1 MQQPSGTEE
10 KAPEVRLVGRLV
22 TELEAVGTWM
32 QPHFRRREAYA
43 AAVEYMKA
51 LLGRAQRKNVWGLS
65 EDAGHRAPYAFQHL
79 LLRAKW
85 DADAVRDDV
94 LEYARRALGEGGIL
108 AVDETGFLKKG
119 EKSVGVARQCT
130 GTAGKVE
137 NAQVGVFLSYVTPL
151 GHALVDRELYLPE
164 PWAEDAARRQAG
176 GIPDEVGFEPKPALA
191 QGMLQRALGA
201 GLKPAWVVGDE
212 VYGRDSTLRRFLED
226 LHQPYVLAVASNTH
240 VWRGFYQVKPGD
252 MVKEVP
258 PEAWA
263 RLSAGA
269 GAKGPRLCDWA
280 RMRLNRHLG
289 LSRWL
294 LFRRGLA
301 DGKVSFYVAHA
312 RRNASL
318 ESLVRAAGSRW
329 AVEEDFESAKNEV
342 GLADYEVRTWTA
354 WHRHMTLCL
363 VAHVFLAAARAVAN
377 QQLQEGLPPKALGL
391 PRRRNPMRAF
401 LARRGL
407 H

>member
-1 MQQPSGTEE
+1 MSSTIDAETR
-10 KAPEVRLVGRLV
+10 AHEVRLVGQLGA
-22 TELEAVGTWM
+22 EMEEVGAWL
-32 QPHFRRREAYA
+32 QPHFRRREAHA
-43 AAVEYMKA
+43 AAVEYVRA
-51 LLGRAQRKNVWGLS
+51 LLGRAQRKNAWGLS
-65 EDAGHRAPYAFQHL
+65 EDAGHGAPYAFQHL

-94 LEYARRALGEGGIL
+94 LDYARRSLGEGGVL

-119 EKSVGVARQCT
+119 DKSVGVARQYT
-130 GTAGKVE
+130 GTAGKIE
-137 NAQVGVFLSYVTPL
+137 NAQVGVFLSYATPR

-164 PWAEDAARRQAG
+164 AWTQDVARREAG
-176 GIPDEVGFEPKPALA
+176 GIPEDVDFESKPALA
-191 QGMLQRALGA
+191 QGMLQRVLAS

-212 VYGRDSTLRRFLED
+212 VYGRDNTLRRFLEG
-226 LHQPYVLAVASNTH
+226 LRQPYVLTVAANTH

-252 MVKEVP
+252 MVQLVP
-258 PEAWA
+258 PTGWG
-263 RLSAGA
+263 RLSAGP
-269 GAKGPRLCDWA
+269 GSKGPRLYDWA

-294 LFRRGLA
+294 LFRRSLV
-301 DGKVSFYVAHA
+301 DGKMAFYIAHA

-318 ESLVRAAGSRW
+318 ASLVRAAGSRW
-329 AVEEDFESAKNEV
+329 AIEDDFESAKGEV

-363 VAHVFLAAARAVAN
+363 VAHVFLANARAIAN
-377 QQLQEGLPPKALGL
+377 LAPKEGLPPKALGL
-391 PRRRNPMRAF
+391 PSRRNPMRAF
-401 LARRGL
+401 LVRQGL

>member
-1 MQQPSGTEE
+1 MQRLTSTEAQ
-10 KAPEVRLVGRLV
+10 APEVRLVGRLV
-22 TELEAVGTWM
+22 TEPESIGAWL
-32 QPHFRRREAYA
+32 QPHFRRREAHST
-43 AAVEYMKA
+43 AVEYVKA

-119 EKSVGVARQCT
+119 EKSVGVARQYT

-137 NAQVGVFLSYVTPL
+137 NAQVGVFLSYATPL

-164 PWAEDAARRQAG
+164 PWTEDAARRKAG
-176 GIPDEVGFEPKPALA
+176 GIPGEVGFESKPALA

-212 VYGRDSTLRRFLED
+212 VYGRDNTLRRFLED

-252 MVKEVP
+252 MAHEVP
-258 PEAWA
+258 PDTWMC
-263 RLSAGA
+263 LSVGA
-269 GAKGPRLCDWA
+269 GTKGPRLYDWA
-280 RMRLNRHLG
+280 RIRLNRHLG

-294 LFRRGLA
+294 LFRRSLA
-301 DGKVSFYVAHA
+301 DGKVAFYVAHA

-318 ESLVRAAGSRW
+318 ESMVRAAGSRW

-363 VAHVFLAAARAVAN
+363 VAHVFLAAARAMAN
-377 QQLQEGLPPKALGL
+377 LQLQEGLPPKALGL